1 MGAVRSAS
9 SNVAKVGSVLHGSCP
24 TYHNASCKI
33 YRTSSTV
40 DRNMSGMCM
49 FLCGRLRAEEKNAWK
64 GGTVENRSVVRLIAS
79 VEDVPDV
86 LSLG

>member
-1 MGAVRSAS
+1 
-9 SNVAKVGSVLHGSCP
+9 
-24 TYHNASCKI
+24 
-33 YRTSSTV
+33 
-40 DRNMSGMCM
+40 MCM

>member
-1 MGAVRSAS
+1 
-9 SNVAKVGSVLHGSCP
+9 
-24 TYHNASCKI
+24 
-33 YRTSSTV
+33 
-40 DRNMSGMCM
+40 MSGMCM